1 MQWTFGP
8 QYCETPLTAAAIGF
22 PVEPFNTYSNLAII
36 LFALL
41 GLFAVGRRS
50 PRSIDLYFLCFLL
63 LATGIGSFF
72 WHGLRERWALSLDVW
87 AGVLFLMAL
96 FFLWARRVMP
106 FWQAVIFFVAFFL
119 VTRYFD
125 EINLI
130 PFGRW
135 ASIMPA
141 ILLFGGYL
149 IYRTAAYAK
158 IAAYLG
164 CVAIGSTLLALTF
177 RTLDRLAVEQFAC
190 DAIPIGTHFLWH
202 VFLSGGAFL
211 GILAMLAVARAGLE
225 QARATESVP
234 LSAPAE

>member
-8 QYCETPLTAAAIGF
+8 QYCETPLGVAAVSF

-36 LFALL
+36 LFAL
-41 GLFAVGRRS
+41 VGFFVVVRRT
-50 PRSIDLYFLCFLL
+50 PRSVDLYVLCSLL
-63 LATGIGSFF
+63 LATGVGSFF

-106 FWQAVIFFVAFFL
+106 LWQAAIFFVAFFF

-141 ILLFGGYL
+141 VLLFGGYL

-158 IAAYLG
+158 FAAYLG
-164 CVAIGSTLLALTF
+164 CAAIGSTLLALTF
-177 RTLDRLAVEQFAC
+177 RTLDRLAVEQVAC
-190 DAIPIGTHFLWH
+190 DAVPIGTHFLWH
-202 VFLSGGAFL
+202 GFLSAGAFL
-211 GILAMLAVARAGLE
+211 GILAMVVVARAGLGQE
-225 QARATESVP
+225 QSGDSVP

>member
-8 QYCETPLTAAAIGF
+8 QYCETPLGATPIGF
-22 PVEPFNTYSNLAII
+22 PVEPFNTYSNLTII
-36 LFALL
+36 FFALL
-41 GLFAVGRRS
+41 GFFVVVRRS
-50 PRSIDLYFLCFLL
+50 PRSIDLYILCFLL

-96 FFLWARRVMP
+96 FFLWARRIMP
-106 FWQAVIFFVAFFL
+106 LWQAIIFFAAFFF

-141 ILLFGGYL
+141 VVLFGGYL
-149 IYRTAAYAK
+149 IYRSAAYAK
-158 IAAYLG
+158 YAAYLG
-164 CVAIGSTLLALTF
+164 GAAIGSTLLALTF
-177 RTLDRLAVEQFAC
+177 RTLDRLAVEQLAC
-190 DAIPIGTHFLWH
+190 DAFPIGTHFLWH
-202 VFLSGGAFL
+202 GFLSAGAFL
-211 GILAMLAVARAGLE
+211 GMMAMIAIARSGLE
-225 QARATESVP
+225 QARTDETAP

>member
-8 QYCETPLTAAAIGF
+8 QYCETPLGLAAVSF

-36 LFALL
+36 LFALV
-41 GLFAVGRRS
+41 GFVVVGRRA
-50 PRSIDLYFLCFLL
+50 PRSVDLYILCSLL

-106 FWQAVIFFVAFFL
+106 LWQAAIFFVAFFF

-141 ILLFGGYL
+141 VLLFGGYL
-149 IYRTAAYAK
+149 IYRTWAHAK
-158 IAAYLG
+158 SGAYLG
-164 CVAIGSTLLALTF
+164 CFAIGSTLLALTF
-177 RTLDRLAVEQFAC
+177 RTLDRLAVEQAAC
-190 DAIPIGTHFLWH
+190 DVVPTGTHFLWH
-202 VFLSGGAFL
+202 GFLSAGAFL
-211 GILAMLAVARAGLE
+211 GILAMVAVVRAGLG
-225 QARATESVP
+225 QLQTSDSVP

>member
-8 QYCETPLTAAAIGF
+8 QYCETPLGVAAVGF

-36 LFALL
+36 FFALL
-41 GLFAVGRRS
+41 GFFVVGRRA
-50 PRSIDLYFLCFLL
+50 PRSIDLYILCSLL

-106 FWQAVIFFVAFFL
+106 LWQAAIFFVAFFL

-141 ILLFGGYL
+141 VVLFGGYL
-149 IYRTAAYAK
+149 IYRTVAYAK
-158 IAAYLG
+158 YGAYLG
-164 CVAIGSTLLALTF
+164 CAAIGSTLLALTF
-177 RTLDRLAVEQFAC
+177 RTLDRLAVEQLAC
-190 DAIPIGTHFLWH
+190 DVIPIGTHFLWH
-202 VFLSGGAFL
+202 GFLSAGAFL
-211 GILAMLAVARAGLE
+211 GILAMIAVARAGVG
-225 QARATESVP
+225 QAQAGKSVP